1 MKFGEREREAGWG
14 WNEIVA
20 GGVVAKNLGGQ
31 KSWGAM
37 VFTTIGAL
45 YNGMFAVIFIRWW
58 WLLVNKSGAMVFES
72 GFGWEEG
79 SGEMPI
85 LFFK

>member
-1 MKFGEREREAGWG
+1 
-14 WNEIVA
+14 VA
-20 GGVVAKNLGGQ
+20 ADIVAKNLGGNGLCCYW
-31 KSWGAM
+31 S
-37 VFTTIGAL
+37 TI
-45 YNGMFAVIFIRWW
+45 YGMFAVIFIGWW

-85 LFFK
+85 LLFKW